1 MICHVDMDAFFAA
14 IEQMDNPSLSG
25 KCVIVGGTSDRG
37 VVAAASYEAR
47 RFGVHSAMP
56 AYRARR
62 ICPDAVFLH
71 PRKERYKQ
79 VSNEVMAVLE
89 TFSPV
94 MEPVSIDEAYLDLSG
109 CEGLLGDPESA
120 GRQIKTRILE
130 RTGLKCSVGMAPV
143 KFLAKIASDMDKPD
157 GLRVIGPEELMAVI
171 DALPVSRVPG
181 VGPANALILERLNIR
196 YLGDVR
202 RIDESYLVSRMGRYG
217 HRLHELSR
225 GIDRSVVAPVR
236 PVKSISSETTL
247 ESDTL
252 DPALLETFLLRHA
265 EDVARQMRK
274 KNVMAKTV
282 FIKIKDADHRQI
294 TRQVRLASPSRSSGA
309 LYAAARDLLEKNRP
323 ARPVRLIGLG
333 AADLVD
339 ANTPIQQYLF
349 ESPGTDNEKWDRL
362 GRTVDA
368 ISRRFGPGAIRK
380 ARLTQDP

>member
-71 PRKERYKQ
+71 PRKDRYKQ
-79 VSNEVMAVLE
+79 VSREVMAVLE

-94 MEPVSIDEAYLDLSG
+94 IEPVSIDEAYLDLQG

-120 GRQIKTRILE
+120 GGRIKKRIFE
-130 RTGLKCSVGMAPV
+130 CTGLKCSVGMAPV

-181 VGPANALILERLNIR
+181 VGPANARILERLNIR
-196 YLGDVR
+196 HLGDVR
-202 RIDESYLVSRMGRYG
+202 RLCESYLVSRMGRYG

-225 GIDRSVVAPVR
+225 GIDRSLVAPVR

-247 ESDTL
+247 EYDTL
-252 DPALLETFLLRHA
+252 DPVLLETLLLRHA

-282 FIKIKDADHRQI
+282 FIKIKDSDHRQI
-294 TRQVRLASPSRSSGA
+294 TRQLRLESPAGSSGA
-309 LYAAARDLLEKNRP
+309 LYAAARELLEKNLP
-323 ARPVRLIGLG
+323 PRPVRLIGLG
-333 AADLVD
+333 ASDLVE
-339 ANTPIQQYLF
+339 AGTPVQQYLF
-349 ESPGTDNEKWDRL
+349 ESPGATHEKWDRL
-362 GRTVDA
+362 GETVDA

-380 ARLTQDP
+380 ARLT